1 MLFKCVKGMF
11 QLQENYRE
19 AFDLEMFISKYI
31 EECFDRYPYLVGD
44 ISSGILR
51 LKGFENNPK
60 SDSYIGNVR
69 AYLETSCSFGCP
81 YYIIKRVKSD
91 AEYESLEKAEK
102 NKKPIEEKPLITPI
116 VKENFDKESLILKS
130 TPKVKARINIDS
142 NKINRMPQ
150 GNLPKDLEDFIKQE
164 AKENTNSK
172 KEEVVQ
178 RVETASYV
186 SASPDFDPSKIKKN
200 RNDMRQNN
208 RNNNNN
214 SNSNSYNNGNN
225 KHKKNKNKFQNTN
238 K

>member
-1 MLFKCVKGMF
+1 MLFKCIKGMF
-11 QLQENYRE
+11 QLQENYRD
-19 AFDLEMFISKYI
+19 AFDLEMFVSKYI

-69 AYLETSCSFGCP
+69 GYLETSCSFGCP

-91 AEYESLEKAEK
+91 AEYENLENAEK

-116 VKENFDKESLILKS
+116 IKESFDKESLILKS
-130 TPKVKARINIDS
+130 TPKVKARIHIDS
-142 NKINRMPQ
+142 TKINKIPQ
-150 GNLPKDLEDFIKQE
+150 GILPKDLEEIIKQD
-164 AKENTNSK
+164 AKESSNPK
-172 KEEVVQ
+172 KEESTQ
-178 RVETASYV
+178 HVETASYV

-208 RNNNNN
+208 NRNNNNNN
-214 SNSNSYNNGNN
+214 SNNNN
-225 KHKKNKNKFQNTN
+225 KHKKNNKNKSSNSN
-238 K
+238 KV

>member
-1 MLFKCVKGMF
+1 MF
-11 QLQENYRE
+11 QLQENYRD

-91 AEYESLEKAEK
+91 AEYENLEKAEK

-130 TPKVKARINIDS
+130 TPKNKARINIDS
-142 NKINRMPQ
+142 NKINKMPQ
-150 GNLPKDLEDFIKQE
+150 GNLPKDLEEFIKQE
-164 AKENTNSK
+164 SKESVNSK
-172 KEEVVQ
+172 KEEAVQ
-178 RVETASYV
+178 HIETASYV

-200 RNDMRQNN
+200 RKDMRQSDNN

-214 SNSNSYNNGNN
+214 NTNN
-225 KHKKNKNKFQNTN
+225 KYKKNKNKNQNSN
-238 K
+238 KQ